1 MREST
6 DRMLQAIRPKLEDD
20 INSIEEELEKQGYKV
35 LTIYPRYVEISQV
48 QGRLGFVVTIS
59 NDKSRDLM
67 KILGSGLRFTVD
79 LELGLHEQL
88 AVFVITLKNQGAK
101 RAILY
106 FVYYHT
112 GAEGLIKSLG
122 KRGFA
127 SFFRTPAG
135 QMAGWVDMGNYQNYL
150 YSKYQKRT

>member
-1 MREST
+1 
-6 DRMLQAIRPKLEDD
+6 MLEAVRPKLEDD
-20 INSIEEELEKQGYKV
+20 ISAIEQELAAQGYKV
-35 LTIYPRYVEISQV
+35 LTVYPRHVEISQV
-48 QGRLGFVVTIS
+48 QGRLGFVITIP
-59 NDKSRDLM
+59 NDRTRDLM
-67 KILGSGLRFTVD
+67 RLLGSGLRFTVD

-88 AVFVITLKNQGAK
+88 AVFVITLKNTEAK

-106 FVYYHT
+106 FVYYNI
-112 GAEGLIKSLG
+112 GAEGLIRDRG

-150 YSKYQKRT
+150 YSRYQKRM